1 MSNPGALPFRRAI
14 KRLYKIVSAMYNDS
28 ILILEGSEDLATDV
42 VDRDEEADKLQ
53 WFIERQF
60 NMMLEDSSLSRK
72 LQASSFEGVVYSNVA
87 RYLERIADHA
97 CRFAEVG
104 YVAGLIPGRKMLPLA
119 KEASEILQL
128 ETAVAKFICKQIVS
142 KAETEGKKIHTAYI
156 NCKQTNTPYGILTN
170 IGKTYSNDWEDKV
183 PNAGWRIDK
192 VYSALKEKAD
202 EDGGIAIVILD
213 EIDTLVSKSGDDI
226 LYHLTGLNSDL
237 DNSKISLIGISNDT
251 KFTSWLDPRV
261 KSRMGEE
268 SLTFAPYNALQI
280 ENILVQRAKMAFHEG
295 AVDPLVL
302 SYCSSRAA
310 LEHGDA
316 RKALDLLR
324 ISAEIAEREGKE
336 IVTVEYVS
344 KAENVMEHDLVR
356 SLIST
361 LPLQPKVTLASIILN
376 RGSKENGQQTT
387 GEVYNT
393 YSLICKR
400 FEVEQLTQRRV
411 GHIISE
417 LDMQGLINAKVVS
430 LGRQGRT
437 RYISLSIE
445 QSQIDG
451 ALDNDSFLSRVI
463 KEIKMSGYLS
473 SMQLRLI

>member
-1 MSNPGALPFRRAI
+1 MEKKQNSGKNNVFDRLIQKERIFKNREALASTYIPPEFPHRDNEINAVANILKPALYGARPSN
-14 KRLYKIVSAMYNDS
+14 
-28 ILILEGSEDLATDV
+28 ILIYGQTGTG
-42 VDRDEEADKLQ
+42 K
-53 WFIERQF
+53 
-60 NMMLEDSSLSRK
+60 
-72 LQASSFEGVVYSNVA
+72 
-87 RYLERIADHA
+87 
-97 CRFAEVG
+97 
-104 YVAGLIPGRKMLPLA
+104 
-119 KEASEILQL
+119 
-128 ETAVAKFICKQIVS
+128 TAVAKFICKQIVS
-142 KAETEGKKIHTAYI
+142 KANTEGKKIHTSYI

-170 IGKTYSNDWEDKV
+170 IGKTYSSTWEDQI

-192 VYSALKEKAD
+192 VYSALKQKAD
-202 EDGGIAIVILD
+202 EDGGIAIVVLD
-213 EIDTLVSKSGDDI
+213 EIDTLVSKNGDDI

-237 DNSKISLIGISNDT
+237 NNSKISLIGISNDT

-280 ENILVQRAKMAFHEG
+280 EDILVQRAKMAFNEG
-295 AVDPLVL
+295 VIDPLVL

-324 ISAEIAEREGKE
+324 IASEIAEREGEE
-336 IVTVEYVS
+336 IVTVKYVS
-344 KAENVMEHDLVR
+344 KAQNVMEQDLVR
-356 SLIST
+356 NLVST
-361 LPLQPKVTLASIILN
+361 LPIQHKATLASIILN
-376 RGSKENGQQTT
+376 RGPKEKGQQTT

-393 YSLICKR
+393 YSIICRQSKIDP
-400 FEVEQLTQRRV
+400 LTQRRM

-437 RYISLSIE
+437 RYISMAIE
-445 QSQIDG
+445 KNQIDSV
-451 ALDNDSFLSRVI
+451 LNDDSFLSRII
-463 KEIKMSGYLS
+463 KDMKMSGYSS

>member
-1 MSNPGALPFRRAI
+1 MENLALKTK
-14 KRLYKIVSAMYNDS
+14 KRLLGTLCIYSWLAMPKALLMAGVLPMGKKQNSGKNNVFDRLVQEEQIFKNREALASTYIPPEFPHRDNEINDVANILKPALYGARPS
-28 ILILEGSEDLATDV
+28 NILIYGQTGTG
-42 VDRDEEADKLQ
+42 K
-53 WFIERQF
+53 
-60 NMMLEDSSLSRK
+60 
-72 LQASSFEGVVYSNVA
+72 
-87 RYLERIADHA
+87 
-97 CRFAEVG
+97 
-104 YVAGLIPGRKMLPLA
+104 
-119 KEASEILQL
+119 
-128 ETAVAKFICKQIVS
+128 TAVAKFICKQIVS
-142 KAETEGKKIHTAYI
+142 KAEAEGKKIHTAYI

-237 DNSKISLIGISNDT
+237 NNSKISLIGISNDT

-400 FEVEQLTQRRV
+400 FEVEQLTQRRI

>member
-1 MSNPGALPFRRAI
+1 MGKKQNSGKNNVFDRLIQKERIFKNREALASTYIPPEFPHRDNEINAVANILKPALYGARPSN
-14 KRLYKIVSAMYNDS
+14 
-28 ILILEGSEDLATDV
+28 ILIYGQTGTG
-42 VDRDEEADKLQ
+42 K
-53 WFIERQF
+53 
-60 NMMLEDSSLSRK
+60 
-72 LQASSFEGVVYSNVA
+72 
-87 RYLERIADHA
+87 
-97 CRFAEVG
+97 
-104 YVAGLIPGRKMLPLA
+104 
-119 KEASEILQL
+119 
-128 ETAVAKFICKQIVS
+128 TAVAKFICKQIVS
-142 KAETEGKKIHTAYI
+142 KANTEGKKIHTAYI

-170 IGKTYSNDWEDKV
+170 IGKTYSSTWEDQI

-192 VYSALKEKAD
+192 VYSALKQKAD
-202 EDGGIAIVILD
+202 EDGGIAIVVLD
-213 EIDTLVSKSGDDI
+213 EIDTLVSKNGDDI

-237 DNSKISLIGISNDT
+237 NNSKISLIGISNDT

-280 ENILVQRAKMAFHEG
+280 EDILVQRAKMAFNEG
-295 AVDPLVL
+295 VIDPLVL

-324 ISAEIAEREGKE
+324 IASEIAEREGEE
-336 IVTVEYVS
+336 IVTVKYVS
-344 KAENVMEHDLVR
+344 KAQNVMEQDLVR
-356 SLIST
+356 NLVST
-361 LPLQPKVTLASIILN
+361 LPIQHKATLASIILN
-376 RGSKENGQQTT
+376 RGPKEKGQQTT

-393 YSLICKR
+393 YSIICRQSKIDP
-400 FEVEQLTQRRV
+400 LTQRRM

-437 RYISLSIE
+437 RYISMAIE
-445 QSQIDG
+445 KNQIDSV
-451 ALDNDSFLSRVI
+451 LNDDSFLSRII
-463 KEIKMSGYLS
+463 KDMKMSGYSS

>member
-1 MSNPGALPFRRAI
+1 MENLALKTK
-14 KRLYKIVSAMYNDS
+14 KRLLGTLCIYSWFAIPKALLMAGILSMGKKQKSGKNNVFDMLVREELIFRNREALASTYIPPEFPHRDNEINDVANILKPALYGARPS
-28 ILILEGSEDLATDV
+28 NILIYGQTGTG
-42 VDRDEEADKLQ
+42 K
-53 WFIERQF
+53 
-60 NMMLEDSSLSRK
+60 
-72 LQASSFEGVVYSNVA
+72 
-87 RYLERIADHA
+87 
-97 CRFAEVG
+97 
-104 YVAGLIPGRKMLPLA
+104 
-119 KEASEILQL
+119 
-128 ETAVAKFICKQIVS
+128 TAVAKFICNQIVS
-142 KAETEGKKIHTAYI
+142 KAKTEGKKIHTAYI

-170 IGKTYSNDWEDKV
+170 IGKTYSKDWEDKV

-192 VYSALKEKAD
+192 VYSVLKEKAD
-202 EDGGIAIVILD
+202 ENGGIAIVILD

-237 DNSKISLIGISNDT
+237 NNSKISLIGISNDT
-251 KFTSWLDPRV
+251 RFTSWLDPRV

-324 ISAEIAEREGKE
+324 ISAEIAEREGQE
-336 IVTVEYVS
+336 IVTVKYVS

-393 YSLICKR
+393 YRLICKR
-400 FEVEQLTQRRV
+400 FNVEQLTQRRV

-437 RYISLSIE
+437 RYISLAIE
-445 QSQIDG
+445 QNQVDN
-451 ALDNDSFLSRVI
+451 ALDNDAFLSRVI

-473 SMQLRLI
+473 SIQLRLI

>member
-1 MSNPGALPFRRAI
+1 MEYLALKTK
-14 KRLYKIVSAMYNDS
+14 KRLLGTLCIYSWLAIPKALLMAGVLSMGKKQNSGKNNVFDRLIQEERIFRNREALASTYIPPEFPHRDNEINDVANILKPALYGARPS
-28 ILILEGSEDLATDV
+28 NILIYGQTGTG
-42 VDRDEEADKLQ
+42 K
-53 WFIERQF
+53 
-60 NMMLEDSSLSRK
+60 
-72 LQASSFEGVVYSNVA
+72 
-87 RYLERIADHA
+87 
-97 CRFAEVG
+97 
-104 YVAGLIPGRKMLPLA
+104 
-119 KEASEILQL
+119 
-128 ETAVAKFICKQIVS
+128 TAVAKFICKQIVS

-324 ISAEIAEREGKE
+324 ISAEIAEREGQE
-336 IVTVEYVS
+336 IVTVKYVS

-400 FEVEQLTQRRV
+400 FKVEQLTQRRV

>member
-1 MSNPGALPFRRAI
+1 MEKKQNSGKNNVFDRLIQKERIFKNREALASTYIPPEFPHRDNEINVVANILKPALYGARPSN
-14 KRLYKIVSAMYNDS
+14 
-28 ILILEGSEDLATDV
+28 ILIYGQTGTG
-42 VDRDEEADKLQ
+42 K
-53 WFIERQF
+53 
-60 NMMLEDSSLSRK
+60 
-72 LQASSFEGVVYSNVA
+72 
-87 RYLERIADHA
+87 
-97 CRFAEVG
+97 
-104 YVAGLIPGRKMLPLA
+104 
-119 KEASEILQL
+119 
-128 ETAVAKFICKQIVS
+128 TAVAKFICKQIVS
-142 KAETEGKKIHTAYI
+142 KANTEGKKIHTSYI

-170 IGKTYSNDWEDKV
+170 IGKTYSSTWEDQI

-192 VYSALKEKAD
+192 VYSALKQKAD
-202 EDGGIAIVILD
+202 EDGGIAIVVLD
-213 EIDTLVSKSGDDI
+213 EIDTLVSKNGDDI

-237 DNSKISLIGISNDT
+237 NNSKISLIGISNDT

-280 ENILVQRAKMAFHEG
+280 EDILVQRAKMAFNEG
-295 AVDPLVL
+295 VIDPLVL

-324 ISAEIAEREGKE
+324 IASEIAEREGEE
-336 IVTVEYVS
+336 IVTVKYVS
-344 KAENVMEHDLVR
+344 KAQNVMEQDLVR
-356 SLIST
+356 NLVST
-361 LPLQPKVTLASIILN
+361 LPIQHKATLASIILN
-376 RGSKENGQQTT
+376 RGPKEKGQQTT

-393 YSLICKR
+393 YSIICRQSKIDP
-400 FEVEQLTQRRV
+400 LTQRRM

-437 RYISLSIE
+437 RYISMAIE
-445 QSQIDG
+445 KNQIDSV
-451 ALDNDSFLSRVI
+451 LNDDSFLSRII
-463 KEIKMSGYLS
+463 KDMKMSGYSS

>member
-1 MSNPGALPFRRAI
+1 MKYLALKTK
-14 KRLYKIVSAMYNDS
+14 KRLLGTLCIYSWLAIPKALLMAGVLSMGKKQNSGKNNVFDMLIQEERVFRNREALASTYIPPEFPHRDNEINGVANILKPALYGARPSN
-28 ILILEGSEDLATDV
+28 ILIYGQTGTG
-42 VDRDEEADKLQ
+42 K
-53 WFIERQF
+53 
-60 NMMLEDSSLSRK
+60 
-72 LQASSFEGVVYSNVA
+72 
-87 RYLERIADHA
+87 
-97 CRFAEVG
+97 
-104 YVAGLIPGRKMLPLA
+104 
-119 KEASEILQL
+119 
-128 ETAVAKFICKQIVS
+128 TAVAKFICNQIVS
-142 KAETEGKKIHTAYI
+142 KAEAEGKKIHTAYI

-280 ENILVQRAKMAFHEG
+280 ENILVQRAKMAFHED